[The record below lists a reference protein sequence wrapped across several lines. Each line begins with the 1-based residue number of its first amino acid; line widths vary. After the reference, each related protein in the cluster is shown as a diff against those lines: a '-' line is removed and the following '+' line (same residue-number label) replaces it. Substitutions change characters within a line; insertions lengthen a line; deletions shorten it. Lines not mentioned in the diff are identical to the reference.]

1 MNVFFYQRKVFLR
14 DTDATG
20 VIYFGSMLQYSLEA
34 FESFLHSSEY
44 SLSYLLSLGYLF
56 PVVHAEADYKAPIQ
70 AGDDLSFFLKVSKIS
85 DRSFTIETEITRS
98 LDGACVGRTKM
109 VHAFLLKGDAKSSVI
124 PEKVV
129 TLLSSIAE

>member
-1 MNVFFYQRKVFLR
+1 MFRYQRKVFLR

-34 FESFLHSSEY
+34 FETFLQDSEY
-44 SLSYLLSLGYLF
+44 SLPYLLSLGYLF

-70 AGDDLSFFLKVSKIS
+70 VGDDLSFFLKVSKIS

-98 LDGACVGRTKM
+98 FDEVVVGRTKM
-109 VHAFLLKGDAKSSVI
+109 VHAFLFKGDAKSSVI
-124 PEKVV
+124 PEKLVG
-129 TLLSSIAE
+129 LLRSIAK